1 MAGMNLLFLFAITIY
16 SLWGLGDDPFSG
28 LLSDDD
34 KRFETLVLEEGKAF
48 SKEKPFERKGKLLG
62 AAAYLPLAAASA
74 GVLLLRRFFR
84 MDIMLEKLR
93 ILLTPVFFHSKFF
106 ICTSIRAGETRI

>member
-1 MAGMNLLFLFAITIY
+1 MAGMNLLFLFAISVY
-16 SLWGLGDDPFSG
+16 SLWGIGHDPFSS
-28 LLSDDD
+28 LLSGDE
-34 KRFETLVLEEGKAF
+34 KRFEMLVLEDGKVF

-62 AAAYLPLAAASA
+62 TAAYLPLLASPA
-74 GVLLLRRFFR
+74 GMLLFRRFFR

-106 ICTSIRAGETRI
+106 ISSSGSNK